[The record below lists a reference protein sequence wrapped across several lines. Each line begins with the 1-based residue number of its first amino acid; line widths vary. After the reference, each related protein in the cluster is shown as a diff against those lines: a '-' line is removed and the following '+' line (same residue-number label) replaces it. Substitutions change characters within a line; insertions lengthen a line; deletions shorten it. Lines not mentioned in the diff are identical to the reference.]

1 MTGGAESLFGGI
13 EDIIESYEE
22 ASAAGR
28 PVSIRDYLPGKDD
41 PSRLKVLQE
50 LIRVEMDRSF
60 RNGIPIALE
69 DYRAEYP
76 ELFVSP
82 KILAPLA
89 FEEYRLRLMSA
100 EPVDSGFC
108 PEVQCRHESVAEVRE
123 LTADSRD

>member
-13 EDIIESYEE
+13 EDIIESYED
-22 ASAAGR
+22 ASASGR
-28 PVSIRDYLPGKDD
+28 PVRIRDYLPGKDD
-41 PSRLKVLQE
+41 PARLQVLQE

-89 FEEYRLRLMSA
+89 FEEYRLRLM
-100 EPVDSGFC
+100 
-108 PEVQCRHESVAEVRE
+108 
-123 LTADSRD
+123 